1 MGAILQNFSN
11 SSSYTGGKYNPDPPP
26 PTSSSPS
33 ATSRELGMMITN
45 DRAIPAVSLA
55 GLTSTLGLD
64 GSAELMGGYS
74 ANGSGQD
81 LTDLVDGCPKPDETL
96 YPSIFGL
103 DLAVPQWEAI
113 GTALILTL
121 IIIITIVGNI
131 LVILSVFTYKPL
143 RIVQNFFIVSL
154 AVADLTVAIL
164 VLPLNVAYSIL
175 GRWEFGIHV
184 CKMWLTSDVLCCTAS
199 ILNLCAIALDRYWAI
214 TDPINYAQKRTL
226 ERVLALIAGVWVLS
240 LVISSPPLIGWNDWP
255 EEFSSDFPCQLTSNQ
270 GYVIYSS
277 LGSFF
282 IPLAIMTIVYI
293 EIYIAT
299 RRRLRERAQASKI
312 NTLATRSIGM
322 VAGNGEKELTTTHQ
336 QQQQQQ
342 HQQPHHAHHQ
352 QDAHHHQGA
361 HHAIQ
366 HDQESISS
374 ETNNHN
380 EHTDTG
386 SGGPLAGHKSNDTKK
401 RGRLLGAYFGRVALV
416 GGGNRKK
423 HHRKQ
428 DDVHAE
434 DGQQHRLALHQRE
447 DDSVTD
453 NPDNSG
459 SGESGGKAPLDA
471 GAHTVPPTTGNCDI
485 PSGEPTASRNGAS
498 RNHREVGFHESTT
511 ELVGATAA
519 ASGTGNNAAASTR
532 IGGRLKQ
539 SFRKPGGINQFIEEK
554 QKISLSKER
563 RAARTLGIIMGVF
576 VVCWLPFFLMYVI
589 LPFCPTCCPTNKL
602 INFITWLGYIN
613 SALNPIIY
621 TIFNLDYRRAF
632 KRLLGIKQ

>member
-1 MGAILQNFSN
+1 MAIVSVIPVANL
-11 SSSYTGGKYNPDPPP
+11 
-26 PTSSSPS
+26 TSSSDNGGNG
-33 ATSRELGMMITN
+33 TTN
-45 DRAIPAVSLA
+45 GTVGGNGDDGGGTVGGAV
-55 GLTSTLGLD
+55 G
-64 GSAELMGGYS
+64 
-74 ANGSGQD
+74 
-81 LTDLVDGCPKPDETL
+81 GCPRPDDTL
-96 YPSIFGL
+96 YPSMFGI

-113 GTALILTL
+113 ATALILTL
-121 IIIITIVGNI
+121 IIIITIVGNV

-164 VLPLNVAYSIL
+164 VLPFNVAYSIL

-255 EEFSSDFPCQLTSNQ
+255 EEFSSEFPCQLTSNQ

-277 LGSFF
+277 LGSFY
-282 IPLAIMTIVYI
+282 IPLIIMTIVYI

-312 NTLATRSIGM
+312 NTLASRSIG
-322 VAGNGEKELTTTHQ
+322 VASDKEMATAQNH
-336 QQQQQQ
+336 
-342 HQQPHHAHHQ
+342 PR
-352 QDAHHHQGA
+352 DR
-361 HHAIQ
+361 
-366 HDQESISS
+366 ESISS
-374 ETNNHN
+374 ETNHN
-380 EHTDTG
+380 EHPNHSTSSSSTDHRSQRKRKKKAKEKKEAKEAAKRAKQAAESQLRLALRDEDSVTEYPAENSSICEGKVNCDIKSAIDPNGTTAAMAAADVATDGEDAATNPTIASTTNG
-386 SGGPLAGHKSNDTKK
+386 SGGVSDKKPHKKAIISVPN
-401 RGRLLGAYFGRVALV
+401 RGRM
-416 GGGNRKK
+416 
-423 HHRKQ
+423 
-428 DDVHAE
+428 
-434 DGQQHRLALHQRE
+434 
-447 DDSVTD
+447 
-453 NPDNSG
+453 
-459 SGESGGKAPLDA
+459 
-471 GAHTVPPTTGNCDI
+471 
-485 PSGEPTASRNGAS
+485 
-498 RNHREVGFHESTT
+498 
-511 ELVGATAA
+511 
-519 ASGTGNNAAASTR
+519 
-532 IGGRLKQ
+532 KQ
-539 SFRKPGGINQFIEEK
+539 SFRKAGGINQFIEEK

-589 LPFCPTCCPTNKL
+589 LPFCPSCCPTNKL

-632 KRLLGIKQ
+632 KRLLGIKP

>member
-11 SSSYTGGKYNPDPPP
+11 STTQTTGGKYSPDPPP
-26 PTSSSPS
+26 SSSS
-33 ATSRELGMMITN
+33 TREFTMVITN
-45 DRAIPAVSLA
+45 DGAIPAVSLA

-64 GSAELMGGYS
+64 GAGEPMAGFG

-81 LTDLVDGCPKPDETL
+81 LGDLIDGCPKPDDTL
-96 YPSIFGL
+96 YPSIFGI

-240 LVISSPPLIGWNDWP
+240 LLISSPPLIGWNDWP
-255 EEFSSDFPCQLTSNQ
+255 EEFSSEFPCQLTSNQ

-282 IPLAIMTIVYI
+282 IPLVIMTIVYI

-322 VAGNGEKELTTTHQ
+322 VAGNGEKELTTTHG
-336 QQQQQQ
+336 QQQQ
-342 HQQPHHAHHQ
+342 HHHHHHQ
-352 QDAHHHQGA
+352 QDGQPVV
-361 HHAIQ
+361 Q
-366 HDQESISS
+366 HDQESVSS

-386 SGGPLAGHKSNDTKK
+386 SGGALAGSKSADTKK
-401 RGRLLGAYFGRVALV
+401 KPHHRLGAYFGRALAGA
-416 GGGNRKK
+416 GGTNRKK
-423 HHRKQ
+423 HHRKA
-428 DDVHAE
+428 DGAHAE
-434 DGQQHRLALHQRE
+434 DGQQHRLAALHQRE

-459 SGESGGKAPLDA
+459 SGESGGKAPLDGPHQPA
-471 GAHTVPPTTGNCDI
+471 LPSVAAAGNCDI
-485 PSGEPTASRNGAS
+485 SSGERSAVEATGARNGAT
-498 RNHREVGFHESTT
+498 NHREVGFHESTT
-511 ELVGATAA
+511 ELV
-519 ASGTGNNAAASTR
+519 ASGTTAAPTATR

>member
-1 MGAILQNFSN
+1 MQANENSQLNFPAVHEDGYYGRGGGGN
-11 SSSYTGGKYNPDPPP
+11 GSSASG
-26 PTSSSPS
+26 TSS
-33 ATSRELGMMITN
+33 RDLGMATMEDGGSN
-45 DRAIPAVSLA
+45 AVLLT
-55 GLTSTLGLD
+55 GLTSTLGTMANGGGSQGTAD
-64 GSAELMGGYS
+64 MNGSALAGE
-74 ANGSGQD
+74 A
-81 LTDLVDGCPKPDETL
+81 GCPKPDDTL
-96 YPSIFGL
+96 YPSMIGIE
-103 DLAVPQWEAI
+103 LAVPQWEAI
-113 GTALILTL
+113 GTALVLSL

-131 LVILSVFTYKPL
+131 LVILSVFTYRPL

-164 VLPLNVAYSIL
+164 VLPLNVAYSLL

-240 LVISSPPLIGWNDWP
+240 LVISSPPLVGWNDWP
-255 EEFSSDFPCQLTSNQ
+255 EEFSSDFPCQLTSNP

-277 LGSFF
+277 FGSFF

-312 NTLATRSIGM
+312 NTLATRSLGM
-322 VAGNGEKELTTTHQ
+322 VGGGAAVPGDKEITTIHQ
-336 QQQQQQ
+336 QEQEQE
-342 HQQPHHAHHQ
+342 HQPHRKHHK
-352 QDAHHHQGA
+352 DHHH
-361 HHAIQ
+361 HQ

-380 EHTDTG
+380 EQTDHD
-386 SGGPLAGHKSNDTKK
+386 GGAGEHPETKA
-401 RGRLLGAYFGRVALV
+401 GRAKAPMRRLGAYFGRAL
-416 GGGNRKK
+416 GGRDGGRGEKKKRAQRKSS
-423 HHRKQ
+423 
-428 DDVHAE
+428 APLE
-434 DGQQHRLALHQRE
+434 DGTHRLTALHHRE

-459 SGESGGKAPLDA
+459 SGESARAIQEPGS
-471 GAHTVPPTTGNCDI
+471 TVLGLVPIAASNCDI
-485 PSGEPTASRNGAS
+485 PPDAPVNGGGAMEAPGAA
-498 RNHREVGFHESTT
+498 REVGFHASTT
-511 ELVGATAA
+511 ELVRPPPPPPSSGAA
-519 ASGTGNNAAASTR
+519 TR
-532 IGGRLKQ
+532 SSAGRMKQ
-539 SFRKPGGINQFIEEK
+539 SFRKPGGLNQFIEEK

-632 KRLLGIKQ
+632 KRLLGIKP

>member
-1 MGAILQNFSN
+1 MATQLNFRAVEETAGSGGPPMGSLVEIDAGGSGAVLL
-11 SSSYTGGKYNPDPPP
+11 TGL
-26 PTSSSPS
+26 S
-33 ATSRELGMMITN
+33 
-45 DRAIPAVSLA
+45 
-55 GLTSTLGLD
+55 STLGTM
-64 GSAELMGGYS
+64 ANGGDR
-74 ANGSGQD
+74 ANGSEMGEA
-81 LTDLVDGCPKPDETL
+81 GSMCPKPDDTL
-96 YPSIFGL
+96 YPSMIGV

-113 GTALILTL
+113 GTALILSL

-164 VLPLNVAYSIL
+164 VLPLNVAYSLL

-240 LVISSPPLIGWNDWP
+240 LVISSPPLVGWNDWP
-255 EEFSSDFPCQLTSNQ
+255 EEFSSNFPCQLTSNP

-277 LGSFF
+277 FGSFF

-322 VAGNGEKELTTTHQ
+322 VGAGAGDKEQTTVHQ
-336 QQQQQQ
+336 EHQ
-342 HQQPHHAHHQ
+342 HEPHRKHQ
-352 QDAHHHQGA
+352 R
-361 HHAIQ
+361 Q

-380 EHTDTG
+380 EHTTEH
-386 SGGPLAGHKSNDTKK
+386 GGEVVVVGEKK
-401 RGRLLGAYFGRVALV
+401 ASRAPMRRLGAYFGRAL
-416 GGGNRKK
+416 GGRGGDGKKK
-423 HHRKQ
+423 HRNHRKSGATTN
-428 DDVHAE
+428 DDD
-434 DGQQHRLALHQRE
+434 DGTHHRLAALHHRE

-459 SGESGGKAPLDA
+459 SGESARVAQGEQQP
-471 GAHTVPPTTGNCDI
+471 GAMMVVVAVASNCDI
-485 PSGEPTASRNGAS
+485 PAPAKNGSTHAGSGPMGDNPGGA
-498 RNHREVGFHESTT
+498 REVGFDASTT
-511 ELVGATAA
+511 ELVRGSAATGPAR
-519 ASGTGNNAAASTR
+519 STS
-532 IGGRLKQ
+532 RLKQ

-602 INFITWLGYIN
+602 TNFITWLGYIN

-632 KRLLGIKQ
+632 KRLLGIKP